1 MALEVIGAGL
11 GRTGT
16 MSLKVALEQLGLGPC
31 HHMTELPAHP
41 ERWPLWEGF
50 FDGKPVDWDEVFEGY
65 KSTVD
70 APSCF
75 IYRELAEFYPDAK
88 VILTLRDPESWFAS
102 TLRTIAAPGY
112 REKLAQT
119 PIGKLTAGMTSYQ
132 VRKRAGA
139 TSGGDARK
147 LQDKEAMIAGYHAHN
162 AEVRQ
167 VIAPERLLE
176 YEVKQ
181 GWEPLCKFLG
191 VPVPDTSFPHAN
203 EQGQW
208 KSILPMV
215 SEM

>member
-41 ERWPLWEGF
+41 ERWPLWERF
-50 FDGKPVDWDEVFEGY
+50 FENGVADWDAIFEGY

-75 IYRELAEFYPDAK
+75 VYRELAEFYSNAK
-88 VILTLRDPESWFAS
+88 VILTVRDPESWFAS

-112 REKLAQT
+112 REELAKT

-139 TSGGDARK
+139 SSGGDAKK
-147 LQDKEAMIAGYHAHN
+147 LQDKESMIAGYHAHN
-162 AEVRQ
+162 AEVRE

-181 GWEPLCKFLG
+181 GWEPLCEFLG
-191 VPVPDTSFPHAN
+191 VPVPDTPFPHAN
-203 EQGQW
+203 EQGKW

-215 SEM
+215 SKM